1 MAVRAVLFDAG
12 NTLVY
17 LDQERMAG
25 LFLEAGVVTDAEQV
39 REAEL
44 RARAKLHEGIQAGQD
59 GTEPELWHQY
69 FLALFK
75 GSGVPDDRLEDVG
88 LRLRDEHHRDHMW
101 TGTEPGTHEAL
112 EELRS
117 AGLRLAVISNAD
129 GRMADVLDRCGLT
142 TYFDFVIDSETV
154 GVEKPDPAI
163 FLDACQRLELE
174 PSECLYVGDLY
185 QVDYQGSTAAGLQGV
200 LFDPLRLHEGRT
212 PRVSD
217 LAELTTQ
224 LVAR

>member
-1 MAVRAVLFDAG
+1 
-12 NTLVY
+12 
-17 LDQERMAG
+17 
-25 LFLEAGVVTDAEQV
+25 
-39 REAEL
+39 
-44 RARAKLHEGIQAGQD
+44 
-59 GTEPELWHQY
+59 
-69 FLALFK
+69 
-75 GSGVPDDRLEDVG
+75 
-88 LRLRDEHHRDHMW
+88 MW

-112 EELRS
+112 EKLRS
-117 AGLRLAVISNAD
+117 AGFRLAVISNAD

-200 LFDPLRLHEGRT
+200 LIDPLRLHGGRA